1 MPTELFLMRHGETEY
16 NAAKILQGWCDSPL
30 TEQGRRDARAVGGKL
45 ASAGVRFD
53 AAFCST
59 LPRTAATAEI
69 VLDALKQ
76 NTLPLTRLDGLREY
90 GFGSF
95 EGGGQVALYETL
107 AAAHGMGREDWLA
120 AYRACG
126 THNML
131 IAAVNRLDSSGK
143 AETEAAFNARLH
155 DALHRIVASVP
166 EGSRVLVVSHGMAIT
181 AILRGIDPAA
191 IARKSPPNVSVSR
204 VRFDAAKGFLIESVA
219 EARFLV
225 QAA

>member
-1 MPTELFLMRHGETEY
+1 MSTELYLMRHGETEF

-30 TEQGRRDARAVGGKL
+30 TEQGKRDARTVGGKL
-45 ASAGVRFD
+45 AAAGVRFD

-59 LPRTAATAEI
+59 LPRTAATARL
-69 VLDALKQ
+69 VLATLNQ
-76 NTLPLTRLDGLREY
+76 PELPLTELDGLREY

-95 EGGGQVALYETL
+95 EGGGQVALYDTL
-107 AAAHGMGREDWLA
+107 SAAQGMDREAWLA
-120 AYRACG
+120 AYRACD

-131 IAAVNRLDSSGK
+131 IAAVNKLDKSGK
-143 AETEAAFNARLH
+143 AETEAQFNARLH
-155 DALHRIVASVP
+155 AALRRIVDAVP
-166 EGSRVLVVSHGMAIT
+166 AGSRVLVVSHGMAIT
-181 AILRGIDPAA
+181 AILRSINPAA

-204 VRFDAAKGFLIESVA
+204 LRFDGAKGFLIESVA